1 MLLKS
6 GPDAPKLEK
15 MVLYLSQDGHTDKQ
29 RWVQTDAQIDQKIK
43 DMFRNSNISYTLKS
57 SYFHIHVTFKLVDP
71 QSFEFTAFSTQK

>member
-29 RWVQTDAQIDQKIK
+29 RSVQTDAQIDQKFK
-43 DMFRNSNISYTLKS
+43 NMFRN
-57 SYFHIHVTFKLVDP
+57 
-71 QSFEFTAFSTQK
+71 FTMLYKPVS

>member
-29 RWVQTDAQIDQKIK
+29 RSVQTDAQIDQKIK
-43 DMFRNSNISYTLKS
+43 NMFRNFTLHTSPFFEVRRRLMSKKLNIT
-57 SYFHIHVTFKLVDP
+57 
-71 QSFEFTAFSTQK
+71 STI